1 MIFIY
6 SYSFNYVVFLRRSNV
21 VVQVSV
27 VLKRTVVD
35 SDLISTTS
43 GCHFY
48 AESEL
53 VVSHQ
58 LMLLNSVH

>member
-1 MIFIY
+1 M
-6 SYSFNYVVFLRRSNV
+6 VVR
-21 VVQVSV
+21 VSV

-35 SDLISTTS
+35 SDLIFDNLWWS
-43 GCHFY
+43 Y

-58 LMLLNSVH
+58 LTLLNSVH

>member
-6 SYSFNYVVFLRRSNV
+6 SYSFNHVVFLRRSNV

-35 SDLISTTS
+35 SDLIFDNFWLSFL
-43 GCHFY
+43 CRIR
-48 AESEL
+48 
-53 VVSHQ
+53 VSC

>member
-1 MIFIY
+1 M
-6 SYSFNYVVFLRRSNV
+6 VVR
-21 VVQVSV
+21 VSV

-35 SDLISTTS
+35 SDLTC
-43 GCHFY
+43 GGHFY

-58 LMLLNSVH
+58 LTLLNSVH